1 MCEFLKSGG
10 SSAGTNQFVSLC
22 AIDGMADAFEQSPH
36 LAQVLAH
43 AYLVALLTLR
53 FLLDLSSNERDP
65 GRNARFGRTAGMG
78 PNLPVELLRRRSAIP
93 SP

>member
-1 MCEFLKSGG
+1 
-10 SSAGTNQFVSLC
+10 
-22 AIDGMADAFEQSPH
+22 MADAFEQSPH

-53 FLLDLSSNERDP
+53 FLLDLSRNERDP